1 MKNKFFCLHAHFR
14 GQAAADPRTG
24 DWKTEPSARPWR
36 DANHRLAAEELLPL
50 CAAERAPG
58 GSPAGGPPDFRG
70 LTSFDI
76 SPRLLDWLDA
86 FFPELPAALA
96 EADRRAVRESGE
108 GAALAHP
115 WPHAALPLLSPR
127 DRRAAVRWGLD
138 YFERRFKRRA
148 AGMWLPE
155 NAADED
161 TLAALAE
168 AGVLFTV
175 LAPSQARAFRK
186 RGLQKWEPANPNSFD
201 TGVPYQWNSP
211 DGASL
216 AVFFSSPRISGLLS
230 SSPCSAPELS
240 AAVEAEIPHGRGAA
254 FVSAALDWERHARRH
269 PGAAGRL
276 ASFLR
281 SVSRSS
287 RWGLSNYAAF
297 LRDNRPAY
305 EVAIVSP
312 SSSSCPHGL
321 ERWSGECSCRDS
333 SGPERP
339 VRWRPALRR
348 AAALLEERCAAVY
361 EREGA
366 ALFADP
372 WKIFEEAGA
381 ALACADPHEARRF
394 LSRAFGRQPKPAEAR
409 KAMEL
414 LRMQQARLLSL
425 DSDAWYFD
433 GPDSPAARGALA
445 WAAAACS
452 LAGPDGETAADG
464 FAGLLDEGG
473 EGAGAAFLG
482 EFRKP
487 RGPVLAACS
496 KALFLAAGLPPAPR
510 QGRFHVLVNYEERFE
525 KEGAAFLGCCLRV
538 EDRDTLANEEFAV
551 LAVLPR
557 DGEAFALAAPAADPE
572 AASASLTGLSAAA
585 SAAGTIDLARAR
597 LTLEMRAGALSGE
610 AAWTAA
616 AAGLSAGRPSADE
629 KSWLS
634 ELRRLSPARLQDP
647 ALPALL
653 RRLTDLLGSPPPGA
667 HETCRQA
674 VAHLRLLLERSDPAL
689 AFAGPWARLFS
700 DAPFTAH
707 LPGLRRVLAERLEE
721 KDLPAETPAFR
732 EALRGLLRETGLDD
746 PYDLEKT
753 KA

>member
-24 DWKTEPSARPWR
+24 DWKAEPSARPWR
-36 DANHRLAAEELLPL
+36 DADHRLAAEELLPL
-50 CAAERAPG
+50 YAAARVSG
-58 GSPAGGPPDFRG
+58 GSPAGGPPDFCG

-186 RGLQKWEPANPNSFD
+186 RGLQKWEPANPNSLD
-201 TGVPYQWNSP
+201 TGVPYQWSSP

-216 AVFFSSPRISGLLS
+216 AVFFSSPRISGLLR

-254 FVSAALDWERHARRH
+254 LASAALDWERHSRRH

-276 ASFLR
+276 VSFLR
-281 SVSRSS
+281 SVNRSS
-287 RWGLSNYAAF
+287 RWGLSNYASF

-305 EVAIVSP
+305 EVEIASP
-312 SSSSCPHGL
+312 SSSACPHGL

-366 ALFADP
+366 ALFGDP
-372 WKIFEEAGA
+372 WKVLEEAGA

-452 LAGPDGETAADG
+452 LAGPDGEAAAEG

-473 EGAGAAFLG
+473 EGTGAAFLG

-510 QGRFHVLVNYEERFE
+510 QGRFHVLVNYEERFD

-557 DGEAFALAAPAADPE
+557 EGEAFALAAPAADAE
-572 AASASLTGLSAAA
+572 AASASLAGLSAAA
-585 SAAGTIDLARAR
+585 SAAGTIELARAR
-597 LTLEMRAGALSGE
+597 LALEMRAGSLTGE

-647 ALPALL
+647 SLPALL

-732 EALRGLLRETGLDD
+732 EAVRALLRETGLDD